1 MKRSTLRYVCLLLA
15 LALTLPVLSS
25 CAGIVELTGDSG
37 TDTSVNIPHI
47 DPLDLVSTKTA
58 PAALIPNYTGS
69 DTLRVAVND
78 KEGIPSPLFA
88 DGEQVAERLS
98 FVRLV
103 DTDRNGRIIYNG
115 ISGQS
120 FEYASTDYTYYG
132 MSDVSVVRNV
142 DGTVNYDIKLREDAF
157 FSDGVN
163 ITADDV
169 IFTMYVLLDNTYDGY
184 SDFGRLNIVGLDR
197 YRTGMSYLADII
209 YNAVSTKSAPGG
221 VSDMD
226 MQRFLDK
233 LSGAR
238 DKYIKELV
246 GYVSDN
252 YHDERSRYLYGGK
265 WAEQLTNSFGR
276 LDVAYSM
283 VVFGYA
289 EWEKN
294 EQGEYTGAL
303 VTSDG
308 DRYDCFEQFPGAD
321 VLFPSVAEES
331 GGIVALAQKQEYG
344 IDFTA
349 ILKEAFGSSYEYY
362 FGVEHAGSESVGEV
376 SGIKK
381 TGTYSLSVTVDG
393 YGYED
398 IYAFSFYIA
407 PLHVY
412 GSREQY
418 KYTQSRFGFTKGD
431 LRELRNKESVVCSG
445 AYVYKN
451 EREGA
456 VVFERNKL
464 YYLGCPY
471 VSYIELVGV
480 AEGADAAHDIAE
492 GRYDVASAELDSAI
506 LSSLRSLNGST
517 ELEGGVVSFASRL
530 NGKYSYIGFNCDR
543 VSVTQDGIDAQ
554 SVALRRAIGTLLSY
568 YTPSSVAG
576 VLGEVA
582 GDVYYPMASCEA
594 AYTHASLFCKD
605 AQGNDIYTPEMRK
618 DAKQSAASKA
628 ALGYLSEAGYT
639 LDRRGKKVAE
649 APTGAR
655 LEYDFWICTE
665 TDVGSA
671 IYSAVKDTAEALGKI
686 GITLNIIEVSSES
699 EFAQALSEGRCDI
712 WAYGYDIGAEPDIE
726 AMYHTDSIPRSKD
739 STGRNYMRISD
750 SRIDV
755 IIADMRI
762 SASTDVRYSKYTECF
777 DTVYSLYAEIPV
789 YAVDRVL
796 LVSSERIAKDSVLAD
811 LTGSFGWIDTVAQLK
826 LN

>member
-1 MKRSTLRYVCLLLA
+1 MKRSTLRYICLLVA

-25 CAGIVELTGDSG
+25 CAGIGEITGDSG

-58 PAALIPNYTGS
+58 PAAVIPNYTGS

-78 KEGIPSPLFA
+78 KVSVPSPLFA
-88 DGEQVAERLS
+88 DGDQVAENLS
-98 FVRLV
+98 FVKLV
-103 DTDRNGRIIYNG
+103 GTDRNGKVIYNA
-115 ISGQS
+115 INGQS

-132 MSDVSVVRNV
+132 MSDVSVNRNV

-197 YRTGMSYLADII
+197 YRAGMSCLADII
-209 YNAVSTKSAPGG
+209 YDAAGTKLLPDG
-221 VSDMD
+221 VSEMD
-226 MQRFLDK
+226 RQRFLDK
-233 LSGAR
+233 LSAAK

-283 VVFGYA
+283 VIFGYA

-303 VTSDG
+303 VTIDG
-308 DRYDCFEQFPGAD
+308 DRYDCYEQFPDAD
-321 VLFPSVAEES
+321 VLFPSIAEES

-344 IDFTA
+344 IDFTS
-349 ILKEAFGSSYEYY
+349 ILKDTFGSSYEYY
-362 FGVEHAGSESVGEV
+362 FGVEYAGSESVGEV

-393 YGYED
+393 YSYED

-418 KYTQSRFGFTKGD
+418 KYTQSRFGFAKGD

-451 EREGA
+451 ERDGA

-471 VSYIELVGV
+471 ISYIELVEV
-480 AEGADAAHDIAE
+480 SEEADAAHDIAE
-492 GRYDVASAELDSAI
+492 GRYDVASAELDGVM

-530 NGKYSYIGFNCDR
+530 NDKYSYIGFNCAR
-543 VSVTQDGIDAQ
+543 VSVTQDGMDAQ

-582 GDVYYPMASCEA
+582 GDVYYPMALCEVDD
-594 AYTHASLFCKD
+594 THASLFNKD
-605 AQGNDIYTPEMRK
+605 AQGNDIYTPNMNK
-618 DAKQSAASKA
+618 DAQRSAASAA
-628 ALGYLSEAGYT
+628 ALGYLVDAGYT
-639 LDRRGKKVAE
+639 LDRRGKKVQT
-649 APTGAR
+649 APEGAK

-671 IYSAVKDTAEALGKI
+671 ISSAVKDTAQALTKI
-686 GITLNIIEVSSES
+686 GIILNIIEVGSES
-699 EFAQALSEGRCDI
+699 EFEQAISEGRCDM
-712 WAYGYDIGAEPDIE
+712 WAYGYDIGSEPDIK
-726 AMYHTDSIPRSKD
+726 AMYHTDSMPKAD
-739 STGRNYMRISD
+739 AAGRNYMSITD
-750 SRIDV
+750 SRIDAM
-755 IIADMRI
+755 IADMHL
-762 SASTDVRYSKYTECF
+762 SESTDVRYSKYTECF
-777 DTVYSLYAEIPV
+777 DTVYSLCAEIPL

-796 LVSSERIAKDSVLAD
+796 FVSSERIAKDSVLSD
-811 LTGSFGWIDTVAQLK
+811 LTGYFGWIDTVAQLK